1 MKPSGVLAIVL
12 SKMFRRNIIW
22 IALAIAL
29 CSQTVIVQS
38 TPEYWLWGVILNVG
52 MFWGIQRYTRVMPE
66 HIRTQT
72 IDHIIERLPPS
83 LSIGTQTPSDVLQ
96 RVLQV
101 WEEFET
107 MTLILDRILEGVIMV
122 SSAGDILLM
131 NQRAVELLEVL
142 GEQHVEKLMLHKRGM
157 KLIRQ
162 TLSGVEGEVTWY
174 QGEKPHR
181 QYFEMV
187 GLPLD
192 HGGAIFVVRD
202 ITKIRH
208 LERVRR
214 DFIANISHELRTPI
228 TTILMNVEALMD
240 ESTDDRF
247 VNAIH
252 RNADRLSLLVNGLLE
267 LSRIESGDVE
277 LTLQQLELS
286 PLVERVCG
294 TLDSL
299 VKKKQQQLEVDIP
312 EGCLAVVDVQAM
324 EQILTNLV
332 SNAIKYAPITSVI
345 VIRTRLQGDHLLIEV
360 EDNGQGISLKHQ
372 KRLFERFYRVD
383 KGRSRD
389 EGGTGLG
396 LAIVRHLVE
405 AMGGEVGVRS
415 VKPHGSIFWVRLN
428 ASKE

>member
-52 MFWGIQRYTRVMPE
+52 MFWGIQKYTRVMPE

-252 RNADRLSLLVNGLLE
+252 RNADRLSLLVNGLLD

-277 LTLQQLELS
+277 LTLQQLELL

-345 VIRTRLQGDHLLIEV
+345 VIRTLLQEEHLLIEV